1 SAAQSASRSPVTPRL
16 LVLMDLTSSAS
27 MGRLRPSAKRLEL
40 LSLAGS
46 GRLELGHQV
55 VGRRDLELARGL
67 DVEPLH
73 DAVVD
78 DHRVALRAL
87 AHAEAGAVHL
97 QADGAG
103 EVTVAVGDH
112 HDLVADALVVAP
124 GLHHE
129 GV

>member
-1 SAAQSASRSPVTPRL
+1 MALIEPRPQLRRYSPLVTSGIFWLQPAANAASAAQSASRSPVTPRL

-67 DVEPLH
+67 DV
-73 DAVVD
+73 
-78 DHRVALRAL
+78 
-87 AHAEAGAVHL
+87 
-97 QADGAG
+97 
-103 EVTVAVGDH
+103 
-112 HDLVADALVVAP
+112 
-124 GLHHE
+124 
-129 GV
+129 